1 MSDDPRRL
9 EAVVS
14 QFRKAGL
21 DGTLAACPVRGILD
35 KISDKW
41 SMLIVL
47 ELAEGPLRFN
57 QIRRAIPDISQ
68 KMLTQTLKEL
78 QRDGLVSR
86 KVFPTVPPAV
96 EYQLT
101 EIGTSVLRP
110 FSVLVEWADA
120 NYQAIETARS
130 SFDVPAAV

>member
-1 MSDDPRRL
+1 MSDDAARL
-9 EAVVS
+9 EAVVT
-14 QFRKAGL
+14 QFRKAGIN
-21 DGTLAACPVRGILD
+21 GALADCPVRGILD

-47 ELAEGPLRFN
+47 ELAPGAMRFN

-86 KVFPTVPPAV
+86 TVFPTVPPAV
-96 EYQLT
+96 EYELT
-101 EIGTSVLRP
+101 ELGVSLLRP
-110 FSVLVEWADA
+110 FSILVEWADA
-120 NYQAIETARS
+120 RYQQIERARS
-130 SFDVPAAV
+130 DFDAQAVA